1 VQDIISGTLPPAAAD
16 IITSAVSV
24 ATHKGVDQVRPLA
37 VPEILYK
44 LAGLV
49 CLESIAHIMPDLFPK
64 IQLGCGVKNGV
75 EIAVHRTQLALE
87 AGGQDTVVLRL
98 DFRNA
103 FNERKRHVIARAL
116 FDAPLT
122 SPIWR
127 FFMMAYGGVGTHMG
141 VYQRGQLI
149 MRFLNREGV
158 KQGCPIASFL
168 YALSVQHLYEQC
180 VEGIDDLQAYAV
192 ADDLTLIGPA
202 VSVVRALRRL
212 IRLCHEDGPTLN
224 LSKCE
229 ALWARSTDHPGF
241 QLFADVMRHLDITIK
256 HDTVNMLGSTIGLG
270 MTRAVHCKAAVRSTS
285 TSSMRSFIP
294 TCPRRSVFSC
304 CDSAAC
310 LVSPT
315 SHASLH
321 RSSSA
326 RQRRSS
332 TRT

>member
-1 VQDIISGTLPPAAAD
+1 
-16 IITSAVSV
+16 
-24 ATHKGVDQVRPLA
+24 
-37 VPEILYK
+37 
-44 LAGLV
+44 
-49 CLESIAHIMPDLFPK
+49 M
-64 IQLGCGVKNGV
+64 
-75 EIAVHRTQLALE
+75 HRTQLALE

-212 IRLCHEDGPTLN
+212 IFLFFEGNGYTMTSQTGMGP
-224 LSKCE
+224 
-229 ALWARSTDHPGF
+229 
-241 QLFADVMRHLDITIK
+241 
-256 HDTVNMLGSTIGLG
+256 
-270 MTRAVHCKAAVRSTS
+270 
-285 TSSMRSFIP
+285 
-294 TCPRRSVFSC
+294 
-304 CDSAAC
+304 
-310 LVSPT
+310 
-315 SHASLH
+315 
-321 RSSSA
+321 
-326 RQRRSS
+326 
-332 TRT
+332 